1 MYLLFCSDPL
11 NSKNVDM
18 DYREECEVAR
28 SLGFDTG
35 LVNFDNLIE
44 DEREE
49 SGSNPY
55 IVSKNMREYVAKQG
69 NEYVNALYRGWML
82 RPKVYDAWTAALE
95 ADRIRMLT
103 SAESYRNCH
112 YFPDSYSLI
121 QNFTPRSV
129 WLERDQLD
137 AEYIRKAVMPFGKT
151 AIMVKDFV
159 KSRKHDWLDA
169 CYIPDASDQ
178 VHVERVIRRF
188 VELQGTELNGGIV
201 LREFV
206 PLEFLTLH
214 PKSGMPLSKEYRLFF
229 MFGEPVFTVN
239 YWDEAAYETVP
250 TDLDEFIQIARQI
263 QSPFFTMDIARTQA
277 GQWIIIELGDGQVSG
292 LPEHTDLEAF
302 YTNLKKA
309 VVNRGLW

>member
-55 IVSKNMREYVAKQG
+55 IVSKNKQG

-82 RPKVYDAWTAALE
+82 RPKVYDAWTVALE

-188 VELQGTELNGGIV
+188 VELQGKELNGGIV

-214 PKSGMPLSKEYRLFF
+214 PKSGMPLSKE
-229 MFGEPVFTVN
+229 
-239 YWDEAAYETVP
+239 
-250 TDLDEFIQIARQI
+250 
-263 QSPFFTMDIARTQA
+263 
-277 GQWIIIELGDGQVSG
+277 
-292 LPEHTDLEAF
+292 
-302 YTNLKKA
+302 
-309 VVNRGLW
+309 